1 MMMMMM
7 MMMMITAAAS
17 IGSEIYLNHIFMLE
31 SLSAA
36 SDGYSN
42 FMQKLMGYKTST
54 IHTKAGG
61 LYLLSSLGMLEA
73 AFALSNRKVL
83 ANVLS

>member
-1 MMMMMM
+1 M
-7 MMMMITAAAS
+7 MMMMITDAAS
-17 IGSEIYLNHIFMLE
+17 IGSEIYLNHIFVLE

-36 SDGYSN
+36 NNGYSN

-54 IHTKAGG
+54 IHAKAGG
-61 LYLLSSLGMLEA
+61 LYLLSASGMLEA
-73 AFALSNRKVL
+73 AFALSNRKVF